1 MSLLKYNEFLV
12 ENKNTNNDLQNF
24 TILENEYLR
33 MKSEGFDDVAI
44 NENIFSSLLG
54 SLGGGFT
61 DTFKDYVID
70 WAAEKLGI
78 TTRDESGKPSFFYQL
93 IRNVIEGIPVTQL
106 GSYFGKGS
114 CKNWSKAI
122 VEGLSET
129 LQERGLEYL
138 LGRLG
143 LRVDMSQGI
152 GGSIAAGLRETLTN
166 AVNDT
171 AFLNKIEGMIGDK
184 ICGFNLGDVLSSKN
198 ITGSDKEALASQV
211 QSAGEKNPD
220 IYSNIMKSGLASVLG
235 GNKA

>member
-1 MSLLKYNEFLV
+1 
-12 ENKNTNNDLQNF
+12 
-24 TILENEYLR
+24 
-33 MKSEGFDDVAI
+33 
-44 NENIFSSLLG
+44 
-54 SLGGGFT
+54 
-61 DTFKDYVID
+61 
-70 WAAEKLGI
+70 
-78 TTRDESGKPSFFYQL
+78 
-93 IRNVIEGIPVTQL
+93 
-106 GSYFGKGS
+106 
-114 CKNWSKAI
+114 
-122 VEGLSET
+122 
-129 LQERGLEYL
+129 
-138 LGRLG
+138 
-143 LRVDMSQGI
+143 MSQGI